1 MCLEAVSEEEARRI
15 WHEDGYTVGL
25 SKGEQKGR
33 SEKAIEAAK
42 NMLIKKYPTKDIS
55 EITGLP
61 LEKVLELQK
70 SIISES

>member
-33 SEKAIEAAK
+33 SEKAIEDAV
-42 NMLIKKYPTKDIS
+42 MLIKEYKEKP
-55 EITGLP
+55 EIAAKKMNAP
-61 LEKVLELQK
+61 LNKVLETLK
-70 SIISES
+70 IN